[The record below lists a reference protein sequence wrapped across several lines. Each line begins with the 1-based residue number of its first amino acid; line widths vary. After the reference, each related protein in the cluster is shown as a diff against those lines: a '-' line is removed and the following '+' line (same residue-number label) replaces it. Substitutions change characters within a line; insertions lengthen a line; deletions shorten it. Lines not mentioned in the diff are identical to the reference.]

1 MLTTNFLIFTVPQRK
16 AQQRKRALY
25 SAHLIWSKRYPEWS
39 AAFFD
44 AHFLRTRVIPLLVAC
59 QNELATVDPVIL
71 AQAWADQ
78 FPGAEN
84 RHPWLI
90 AELTPA
96 AADFL
101 QFVVAEERYFV
112 SEAARRQE
120 RMCKVWQQLPF
131 SSTLR
136 SFVERLIHRRAQPV
150 TDYGNTP

>member
-1 MLTTNFLIFTVPQRK
+1 MLTTRFLTFTVPQRK
-16 AQQRKRALY
+16 AQQRKRALH

-59 QNELATVDPVIL
+59 QDELATVDPVIL

-84 RHPWLI
+84 RHPRLI

-112 SEAARRQE
+112 SEAARRQAQWQ
-120 RMCKVWQQLPF
+120 KVWAQLPF
-131 SSTLR
+131 SNAIR
-136 SFVERLIHRRAQPV
+136 SLIERLGYRRSQPV
-150 TDYGNTP
+150 TDCL